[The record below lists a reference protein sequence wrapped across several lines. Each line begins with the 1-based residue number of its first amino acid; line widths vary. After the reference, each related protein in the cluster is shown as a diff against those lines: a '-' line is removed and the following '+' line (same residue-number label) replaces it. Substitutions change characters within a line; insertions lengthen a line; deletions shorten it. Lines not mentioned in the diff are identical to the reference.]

1 MSAGGFSDNHLRDVL
16 VQLEEQ
22 AAGYAAAEIPVPW
35 WLRQDIDWLR
45 AEIGKP

>member
-22 AAGYAAAEIPVPW
+22 AAGYAALGEPAPW

-45 AEIGKP
+45 EQIGRP